1 MYVCGNVHMYVIY
14 MYVLTMRM
22 GHLYFDNWL
31 DDVTDDVMEE
41 EAVIGNQEG
50 SERDQ
55 L

>member
-1 MYVCGNVHMYVIY
+1 VEDEGGDKLEGY
-14 MYVLTMRM
+14 LTLFGAMRM